1 MTRHVPVRGIVL
13 LLVISLAA
21 VIGFVLFN
29 QAFGGPG
36 SQVGTAG
43 YELTVEM
50 DETGQLLQK
59 SLVMVNGVRVGEV
72 TKVESDQTGAR
83 VTFTVDPEFRPVR
96 RGGTASLGTRT
107 AFGEA
112 YLRLSRGPKDAPAL
126 ASGSRVPAG
135 DFVAPDEALEAFGPA
150 TREHL
155 RNTLRTVDE
164 GINQADDPEAL
175 RSTLREASASLR
187 ELRTLTRALAGQENE
202 VAGLVSNGST
212 IARALGAREATLR
225 AIVGDGR
232 TTMSALARRTDRL
245 EEGIAETRRLTS
257 SAAVT
262 VGDLPGLVDVTRPV
276 VNDLSVATKELVPVF
291 DRLGPTVRGAAG
303 VIDGLPALAD
313 AAAPTLKDAKPLVNQ
328 LEPLAAWLVP
338 TLRNLQPL
346 ADWLQPRANGYASVF
361 ANLASATASGDGDG
375 AWLRLWLLI
384 DPVIS
389 FGREQ
394 KCVRPKPEGGGT
406 CMNPYPLPND
416 ALDNQPFK
424 PGDYPRLQPAPA
436 P

>member
-1 MTRHVPVRGIVL
+1 MTRHVSVRGVVL
-13 LLVISLAA
+13 LVVITLASFLA
-21 VIGFVLFN
+21 FLLFN

-36 SQVGTAG
+36 SQIGATG

-83 VTFTVDPEFRPVR
+83 VTFTVDPEHRPVR
-96 RGGTASLGTRT
+96 QGGTASLGTRT

-112 YLRLSRGPKDAPAL
+112 YLRLSRGPQDAPEL
-126 ASGSRVPAG
+126 PSGSRLPSG
-135 DFVAPDEALEAFGPA
+135 DFVGPDEALEAFGPA

-155 RNTLRTVDE
+155 RSTLQTVDE
-164 GINQADDPEAL
+164 GLNQANDPEAL
-175 RSTLREASASLR
+175 RSTLSAVNATVR
-187 ELRTLTRALAGQENE
+187 DLRTLTKELAGQENE
-202 VAGLVSNGST
+202 VAGLISNGST
-212 IARALGAREATLR
+212 IARALGEREATLR

-232 TTMSALARRTDRL
+232 TTMNALARRTDRV

-276 VNDLSVATKELVPVF
+276 VRDLSAATKDLVPVF
-291 DRLGPTVRGAAG
+291 DRLGPTVRSAAG
-303 VIDGLPALAD
+303 VIDGLPGLAE
-313 AAAPTLKDAKPLVNQ
+313 AATPTLRDAKPLVNQ
-328 LEPLAAWLVP
+328 LEPLAGWLVP

-346 ADWLQPRANGYASVF
+346 ADWLAPRANGYAAVF
-361 ANLASATASGDGDG
+361 ANLASATASGDSDG

-384 DPVIS
+384 DPIIS
-389 FGREQ
+389 FGRQQE
-394 KCVRPKPEGGGT
+394 CVRPKPAGGGT
-406 CMNPYPLPND
+406 CMNPYPRPND
-416 ALDNQPFK
+416 AVDNQPFQ
-424 PGDYPRLQPAPA
+424 PGDYPKLQPAPA